1 MTIRIVGDLVTVR
14 GLGFIGIPGA
24 VVESA
29 DEARNAIRK
38 FLEDEET
45 GLVLVSQTIAY
56 ELGNEFENYK
66 LRKNFPLVMNIPDSK
81 GQGSEAEN
89 IQEMIQKALGVK
101 L

>member
-1 MTIRIVGDLVTVR
+1 MTIRVVGDLVTVR

-45 GLVLVSQTIAY
+45 GLVLVAQSVAD
-56 ELGNEFENYK
+56 ELGDEFENFK
-66 LRKNFPLVMNIPDSK
+66 LRKDFPLVMNIPDSK
-81 GQGSEAEN
+81 GGGTEAEN
-89 IQEMIQKALGVK
+89 IQELIQKALGVK

>member
-1 MTIRIVGDLVTVR
+1 MIIRVVGDLVTVR

-29 DEARNAIRK
+29 DEARDSIQK

-45 GLVLVSQTIAY
+45 GLVLVAQSVAD
-56 ELGNEFENYK
+56 ELGNEFDDYK
-66 LRKNFPLVMNIPDSK
+66 LRRNLPLVMNIPDSK
-81 GQGSEAEN
+81 GEGEEAEN
-89 IQEMIQKALGVK
+89 IHEMIRKALGVK